1 MRRMGLKDVPHYAPD
16 IDLTAVDYIE
26 PISPEKRLHRAEL
39 QIDKFLKETSPDRF
53 SGSFFDAYTE
63 QEEKL
68 LISLLEEQKTWHEG
82 VNSSIALKHESELI
96 RLRAEIKQAEDLI
109 RKVDAEIDLLQAIYD
124 RMNRYG
130 LQNLPQERHDDVA
143 GALRSIE
150 RPKRPRPHRIVL
162 PIWPQH
168 IPSARPQV

>member
-1 MRRMGLKDVPHYAPD
+1 MGWIRKWRMRRMGLKDVPHYAPD
-16 IDLTAVDYIE
+16 VGLTAVDYIE
-26 PISPEKRLHRAEL
+26 PISPEKRLRRAEL

-63 QEEKL
+63 QEGKL

-82 VNSSIALKHESELI
+82 ELI

-124 RMNRYG
+124 RMNR
-130 LQNLPQERHDDVA
+130 
-143 GALRSIE
+143 
-150 RPKRPRPHRIVL
+150 
-162 PIWPQH
+162 
-168 IPSARPQV
+168 

>member
-1 MRRMGLKDVPHYAPD
+1 MGLIWKWRMRRMGLKDVPHYAPD

-68 LISLLEEQKTWHEG
+68 LISLLDLKKD
-82 VNSSIALKHESELI
+82 SAL
-96 RLRAEIKQAEDLI
+96 
-109 RKVDAEIDLLQAIYD
+109 
-124 RMNRYG
+124 
-130 LQNLPQERHDDVA
+130 LP
-143 GALRSIE
+143 S
-150 RPKRPRPHRIVL
+150 
-162 PIWPQH
+162 
-168 IPSARPQV
+168 

>member
-1 MRRMGLKDVPHYAPD
+1 MANAAHGLEGCAPLCTGCWLD
-16 IDLTAVDYIE
+16 GCRLYRTYI
-26 PISPEKRLHRAEL
+26 PEKRLRRAEL

-63 QEEKL
+63 QEGKL

-82 VNSSIALKHESELI
+82 VNSSIVLNHESELI

-124 RMNRYG
+124 RMNR
-130 LQNLPQERHDDVA
+130 
-143 GALRSIE
+143 
-150 RPKRPRPHRIVL
+150 
-162 PIWPQH
+162 
-168 IPSARPQV
+168 

>member
-1 MRRMGLKDVPHYAPD
+1 MGLIWKWRMRRMGLEDVPHYAPD

-26 PISPEKRLHRAEL
+26 PISPEKRLRRAEL

-124 RMNRYG
+124 RMNR
-130 LQNLPQERHDDVA
+130 
-143 GALRSIE
+143 
-150 RPKRPRPHRIVL
+150 
-162 PIWPQH
+162 
-168 IPSARPQV
+168 

>member
-1 MRRMGLKDVPHYAPD
+1 MGLIWKWRMRRMGLKDVPHYAPD

-109 RKVDAEIDLLQAIYD
+109 REVDAEIDLLQAIYD
-124 RMNRYG
+124 RMNR
-130 LQNLPQERHDDVA
+130 
-143 GALRSIE
+143 
-150 RPKRPRPHRIVL
+150 
-162 PIWPQH
+162 
-168 IPSARPQV
+168 